1 MDGIAEHLKIPSPL
15 QLGVYGL
22 ATISSTQESLFPT
35 FSSEFLVEFRKNGS
49 VKKLSL
55 MQQSFAPAVD
65 EAIAS
70 AIYKADSTGLFPP
83 IAEATNDSELKV
95 FIDFDM
101 TDVVSPGI
109 IADNRYPLF
118 RATVPVYPATQQAT
132 PLETNPVPA
141 YPERFRS
148 QLVEGDVLLKFV
160 VDSAGKIA
168 ADSYRFT
175 EVSEEEFGQAVLR
188 ILPALRYQPA
198 RIGNCPVK
206 QLLWQSFGFKPA
218 R

>member
-1 MDGIAEHLKIPSPL
+1 MSSGTIKLTAFGRMLRFGSHSPISETFASAVMDGIAEHLKVPSPL

-55 MQQSFAPAVD
+55 TQQSLAPAVD

-70 AIYKADSTGLFPP
+70 AIYRADSSGLFPP

-109 IADNRYPLF
+109 IAGNRYPLF
-118 RATVPVYPATQQAT
+118 RATVPVYIQRLSKRRHWKQTLFP
-132 PLETNPVPA
+132 PIRN
-141 YPERFRS
+141 
-148 QLVEGDVLLKFV
+148 G
-160 VDSAGKIA
+160 
-168 ADSYRFT
+168 
-175 EVSEEEFGQAVLR
+175 FGANWLR
-188 ILPALRYQPA
+188 
-198 RIGNCPVK
+198 VT
-206 QLLWQSFGFKPA
+206 SF
-218 R
+218 